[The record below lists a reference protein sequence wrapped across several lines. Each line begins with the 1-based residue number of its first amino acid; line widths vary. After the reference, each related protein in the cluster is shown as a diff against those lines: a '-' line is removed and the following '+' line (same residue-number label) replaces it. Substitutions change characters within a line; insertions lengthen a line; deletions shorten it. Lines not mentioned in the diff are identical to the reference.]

1 MPRIAKLACTISAL
15 AVLVSCGGSA
25 NTPPPIRVL
34 SIATTS
40 LSDGFVTFAY
50 VQTIQADGGVAP
62 FSWAVSSGSL
72 PHNLTLGSSSTN
84 SVTISGTPDTVQT
97 AVTFAIQVT
106 DAKRQTATKLF
117 SVNVNNVVAAQLQE
131 VRGSSAVA
139 AERSVDEVI
148 GIVLRDHVHA
158 SELRWARGVR

>member
-1 MPRIAKLACTISAL
+1 WLYHIRDNDYRDLGIDTAFHNYDSHGSVTNSATLERECNGANMPRIAKLACTLSAL

-50 VQTIQADGGVAP
+50 VQMIQADGGVAP

-117 SVNVNNVVAAQLQE
+117 
-131 VRGSSAVA
+131 
-139 AERSVDEVI
+139 
-148 GIVLRDHVHA
+148 
-158 SELRWARGVR
+158 